1 MSEVIFLYNYR
12 IRNRLCNVFV
22 SERTLSRKRVTAQIS
37 VSCKLNTQPT
47 FEFSLQLFEFISKI
61 GFSASICNR
70 KGLTTR
76 FMSNLG
82 FCGVEF
88 YLVHVC
94 NLNRCCRSTFADRKA
109 EHTCR
114 LVRFGFATFERSL
127 YYDKVRISFLAI

>member
-1 MSEVIFLYNYR
+1 M
-12 IRNRLCNVFV
+12 FV

-82 FCGVEF
+82 FCCVEF
-88 YLVHVC
+88 YLMFVILTDVVEAHSLTGKLSTRVALFALDLQLLGGVC
-94 NLNRCCRSTFADRKA
+94 TLTR
-109 EHTCR
+109 
-114 LVRFGFATFERSL
+114 
-127 YYDKVRISFLAI
+127 